1 MRFLFVMV
9 FVVLVRFAFGQSYN
23 NFIVI
28 SDIDDTYKITNTTSG
43 FTAFTNAMFSTRV
56 FAGSTEMYNLMKQEG
71 ARLYFVSNTPTII
84 AWRVKKLIRENGVRC
99 DGYFLRTAGE
109 PGIKHKIETI
119 RSIVDSCPG
128 TRLILIGDNSENDE
142 LVYDSIAGL
151 YPGRVAAV
159 YIRPV
164 KDLPR
169 ICTQY
174 VYFSAVDIAFY
185 ECENERLNETQ
196 VEKVFDA
203 VQAADMLQ
211 IVPGFIPVNE
221 KILLNEVAG
230 CFYPHCLFKNKTL
243 ERVLDVYKHR

>member
-1 MRFLFVMV
+1 MRFLFVIV
-9 FVVLVRFAFGQSYN
+9 FVILVRIAFGQSYEN
-23 NFIVI
+23 IIVI

-43 FTAFTNAMFSTRV
+43 ITAFTNAMFSTRV

-71 ARLYFVSNTPTII
+71 ARLYFISNTPSII

-119 RSIVDSCPG
+119 CSIVDSCPG

-142 LVYDSIAGL
+142 LVYDSIAGM

-164 KDLPR
+164 RDLPR

-185 ECENERLNETQ
+185 ECENKRLKEIQ
-196 VEKVFDA
+196 VEIVFNA
-203 VQAADMLQ
+203 VHAAD
-211 IVPGFIPVNE
+211 ITRVVPGFIPVNE

-243 ERVLDVYKHR
+243 EWVLDAYKHR